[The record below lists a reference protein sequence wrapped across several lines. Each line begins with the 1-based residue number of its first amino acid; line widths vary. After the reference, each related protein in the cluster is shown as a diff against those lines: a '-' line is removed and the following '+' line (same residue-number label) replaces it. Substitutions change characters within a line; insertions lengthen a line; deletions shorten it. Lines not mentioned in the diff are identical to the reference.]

1 MVGSTSRSSIEVM
14 PTKSCAM
21 LCAALVLVVPLSLT
35 HVHVCTTSPS
45 ALFPSVP
52 ILQLFRDCLRLVRH
66 LAPGH
71 SPKATALRQTVR
83 SQFQANQ
90 RLQDPVQI
98 ENAKANAIR
107 ALSNY
112 MLYQSAQKDVHMHQ
126 AMKDQVDRVKKDDQ
140 ERKK

>member
-1 MVGSTSRSSIEVM
+1 MVGSASRSSIEVM
-14 PTKSCAM
+14 PTNFARC
-21 LCAALVLVVPLSLT
+21 CVRRLSLSRRLS
-35 HVHVCTTSPS
+35 HFHVCTTSPS
-45 ALFPSVP
+45 ALFPSVR

-71 SPKATALRQTVR
+71 SPKATALRHTVR